1 MSASILIVIITI
13 LAAVSAMFSGFETA
27 LFSLRPFQIRRL
39 NERNP
44 RLSQQLERLM
54 ENPRKLLSAI
64 LFADSITNLPLI
76 ILSMIL
82 MRRMQPAIL
91 PFWLMAL
98 VIFAVIVLA
107 CDLIPKLVALRQPY
121 RIAQIG
127 VIVLGIC
134 MPVVD
139 PVLRVLQDW
148 SEKIAGVLAPLR
160 LQSQNVLSREELGTL
175 AQLSAEE
182 GALQES
188 ESRLI
193 LEIIKLGDKNVKD
206 CMTPRIDAFTI
217 PDDLGNDEA
226 LARLRI
232 RHYRRIPVYA
242 ETPDNIVGILDAKL
256 FLANPE
262 QPYAE
267 VLIPPSF
274 VPETMNALDL
284 LRSFLTHRQ
293 GLAVIID
300 EFGGTEG
307 IITLAD
313 LLDEIFEEGVL
324 QGDRELSIEHVGED
338 HVLVSGSTRL
348 DDLSELGFY
357 LKEEGIDTI
366 GGLIFNRLGYL
377 PKSGATILI
386 DNTRLTV
393 RTASRKRIEEVLVAH
408 EGPGSGRE
416 VRQ

>member
-1 MSASILIVIITI
+1 MFAPFLVAILVI
-13 LAAVSAMFSGFETA
+13 LAAVSALFSGFETA
-27 LFSLRPFQIRRL
+27 LFSLRSFQIRRL

-44 RLSQQLERLM
+44 RLAQGLERLM

-76 ILSMIL
+76 ILSIIL
-82 MRRMQPAIL
+82 MRDVLPAFV

-98 VIFAVIVLA
+98 VIFAVIVLL

-127 VIVLGIC
+127 VVVLGAC

-139 PVLRVLQDW
+139 PVLRVLQSW
-148 SEKIAGVLAPLR
+148 SEKIAGALTPAKF
-160 LQSQNVLSREELGTL
+160 QSHNVLNQEELGTL

-182 GALQES
+182 GSLQES
-188 ESRLI
+188 ESRVI
-193 LEIIKLGDKNVKD
+193 REIIKLGDKIVKD

-217 PDDLGNDEA
+217 PDDLENGEVITR
-226 LARLRI
+226 LHARR
-232 RHYRRIPVYA
+232 YRRVPVYA
-242 ETPDNIVGILDAKL
+242 ETPDNIVGILDAKM
-256 FLANPE
+256 FLANPG
-262 QPYAE
+262 QPYMEA
-267 VLIPPSF
+267 LIPPSF
-274 VPETMNALDL
+274 VPETMKALDL

-313 LLDEIFEEGVL
+313 LVEEII
-324 QGDRELSIEHVGED
+324 GDAVPSGNREFSVEHVGED
-338 HVLVSGSTRL
+338 RVLVSGATRL

-357 LKEEGIDTI
+357 LEEDGIDTV

-377 PKSGATILI
+377 PKSGASIRI
-386 DNTRLTV
+386 DDVKLTV
-393 RTASRKRIEEVLVAH
+393 RTASRKRIEEVMVARAT
-408 EGPGSGRE
+408 EENKGE
-416 VRQ
+416 VSR